1 MPPLPAGSTDTMRLV
16 YAKLLVAM
24 SEAPTKSDTMG
35 YIYMFWQTDEKQTD
49 AEMSAAA
56 SIVSGAKSQSQ
67 SQSQRAHEAV
77 LEQRFFQTSANAAK
91 PASRDRTIF
100 LKIGRAA
107 NVHQR
112 MAQWQSQCGYNV
124 SLLRY
129 YPHNAAEE
137 AVKVR
142 YVGKVERLVH
152 LHLEML
158 GKRFNRQCRCG
169 TEHKEWFQVDA
180 NPREVRSVDDII
192 RQWVAW
198 CDGKFGA
205 AAG

>member
-1 MPPLPAGSTDTMRLV
+1 MPELPAGSTDTMRLV

-24 SEAPTKSDTMG
+24 SESPTKKDAEG

-49 AEMSAAA
+49 AETSAAA
-56 SIVSGAKSQSQ
+56 SIVGGARRQ
-67 SQSQRAHEAV
+67 SQSQRAQEAV
-77 LEQRFFQTSANAAK
+77 LEQRFFQPLANMARSASK
-91 PASRDRTIF
+91 DRTIF

-112 MAQWQSQCGYNV
+112 MAQWQAQCGYNV

-129 YPHNAAEE
+129 YPHSAAEE
-137 AVKVR
+137 SVKVR

-158 GKRFNRQCRCG
+158 GKRFNRECRCG

-180 NPREVRSVDDII
+180 NPKEVRAVDDII
-192 RQWVAW
+192 QQWVAW
-198 CDGKFGA
+198 CDGKFGV